1 MKSKEVKLTLQGLD
15 CANCANKIEKRV
27 NDLEEV
33 KEAVLN
39 FTSLTLTIELN
50 NEDKKEE
57 VVTKTKEII
66 NILEPHVKVINKVTK
81 LKKTANMCTDCG
93 DDNHNSHRGHDHEN
107 NNHDSNN
114 DEGGNDHHGHGD
126 HNNEEDHAGHY
137 HGHVHSKLVF
147 LKDNIALFI

>member
-66 NILEPHVKVINKVTK
+66 NILEPHVKVRNKE
-81 LKKTANMCTDCG
+81 KKKEIYHVNPG
-93 DDNHNSHRGHDHEN
+93 K
-107 NNHDSNN
+107 
-114 DEGGNDHHGHGD
+114 EGQSVILRLPIEVQEGWILRR
-126 HNNEEDHAGHY
+126 
-137 HGHVHSKLVF
+137 K
-147 LKDNIALFI
+147 K